1 MNTFRFVPEGWNEEV
16 ENLNLQK
23 IQEYKQ
29 ENKVIQGIVQSCD
42 EQYKLHIH
50 LGSAIEGVVP

>member
-29 ENKVIQGIVQSCD
+29 ENKVI
-42 EQYKLHIH
+42 
-50 LGSAIEGVVP
+50 